1 MSPKLFTVKSHAKQ
15 YLKDV
20 LKGKIEFDPKTVLK
34 LFQIH
39 YNDNADKV
47 AMLHQPG
54 ASITIGKGDYNSNC
68 FLINGVSI
76 STKLAKA
83 NDKSRVSEACRTT
96 YEYDFPAHLSAQR
109 RPGTDLHHANEGG
122 FAKIVHTFTQR
133 HGVPN
138 TVSHVSKQA
147 NSSRFSLIEPLRSD
161 FIALHRDMTDNWKL
175 VQAISSD
182 EHKVITVRDQKKRKR
197 NEDNTS
203 LDA

>member
-1 MSPKLFTVKSHAKQ
+1 M
-15 YLKDV
+15 
-20 LKGKIEFDPKTVLK
+20 LKGQVEFDQKTVLK

-39 YNDNADKV
+39 YNDNMDKV
-47 AMLHQPG
+47 SMLHQPG

-76 STKLAKA
+76 STKFVKA
-83 NDKSRVSEACRTT
+83 NDKSKVSEACRTT
-96 YEYDFPAHLSAQR
+96 YEFDFPAHLSAQR
-109 RPGTDLHHANEGG
+109 RPDIELHHANDGG
-122 FAKIVHTFTQR
+122 FAKIVHTFTVR

-138 TVSHVSKQA
+138 IVSHVSKHA

-182 EHKVITVRDQKKRKR
+182 EHKVFTVRDQKKRKR
-197 NEDNTS
+197 SEDNTS